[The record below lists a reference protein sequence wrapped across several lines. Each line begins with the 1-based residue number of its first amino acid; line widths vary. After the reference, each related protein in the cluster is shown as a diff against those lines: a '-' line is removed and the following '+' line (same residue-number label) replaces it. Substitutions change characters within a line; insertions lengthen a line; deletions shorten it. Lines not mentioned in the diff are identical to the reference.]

1 MKHADV
7 AIDGEILTVKVD
19 LTEVILGL
27 RSQLERWQATTT
39 RLRKQWEE
47 SEWYLGEARATIGRL
62 EEQLAALQATCDGLQ
77 ARQHE
82 LTARLEEANWFL
94 GEARAAQAQLQA
106 DNQHL
111 IDLRG
116 GDRLELE
123 ETRRKVALIEDRLRA
138 EHVFRRSIES
148 DLAAV
153 QTHGERRGAARAWN
167 PQLTAELLSPDGVL
181 LFRGA
186 PRNVSRTGFA
196 FATEQPLTDVPE
208 FLEVIF
214 RVPGLDRPLEGIG
227 RLAWQ
232 EQGPT
237 ASTYLAGCELLDMPA
252 ESFTTFEQF
261 CAREHGNGQGG
272 S

>member
-7 AIDGEILTVKVD
+7 AMDGEILTVTVD

-27 RSQLERWQATTT
+27 RGQLERWQTTTT

-47 SEWYLGEARATIGRL
+47 SDWYLGEARATIGRL
-62 EEQLAALQATCDGLQ
+62 EEQLAALQAAYAGLE
-77 ARQHE
+77 ARQQE
-82 LTARLEEANWFL
+82 LTTRLEESTWYL

-106 DNQHL
+106 DNQHVA
-111 IDLRG
+111 DLRA

-123 ETRRKVALIEDRLRA
+123 EARRLVALMEDRLRA
-138 EHVFRRSIES
+138 EHVFRQTLES

-153 QTHGERRGAARAWN
+153 QNHGERRAAVRAWN
-167 PQLTAELLSPDGVL
+167 PPMTAELLSPDGVL

-214 RVPGLDRPLEGIG
+214 RVPGLERPLEAIG

-232 EQGPT
+232 EQIPT
-237 ASTYLAGCELLDMPA
+237 ASSYLAGCELLDMPA
-252 ESFTTFEQF
+252 ESLTTFERL
-261 CAREHGNGQGG
+261 CARAGNGKGA